1 MVDKLA
7 ELETQIGLVNDI
19 IRHTAAEDP
28 RMEQLKELL
37 AAMYQELAQLQPPRD
52 KLDKPL
58 LSEDSLWQLKK
69 DN

>member
-19 IRHTAAEDP
+19 MRHTDVNDP
-28 RMEQLKELL
+28 RMEPLREML
-37 AAMYQELAQLQPPRD
+37 AVMYQELTKLQPPRD

-58 LSEDSLWQLKK
+58 LSDDSL
-69 DN
+69 

>member
-19 IRHTAAEDP
+19 MRHTDVKDP
-28 RMEQLKELL
+28 RMESLRELL
-37 AAMYQELAQLQPPRD
+37 AVMYQELIKLRPEMD

-58 LSEDSLWQLKK
+58 LSDDSL
-69 DN
+69 

>member
-19 IRHTAAEDP
+19 MRHTDAKDP
-28 RMEQLKELL
+28 RMEQLRELL
-37 AAMYQELAQLQPPRD
+37 AVMYQELIKLRPVMD

-58 LSEDSLWQLKK
+58 LSDDSL
-69 DN
+69 

>member
-19 IRHTAAEDP
+19 IRHTDVKDL
-28 RMEQLKELL
+28 RMEQLRELS
-37 AAMYQELAQLQPPRD
+37 AVMYQELIKLRPPRD

-58 LSEDSLWQLKK
+58 LSDDSL
-69 DN
+69 